1 MRYAIYFAPPLNDPI
16 SRVAANWLGRN
27 PFTDEIIEAPAITGL
42 SSTEIAFHTAAPR
55 RYGFHGTLKAPFQ
68 LAPGVSEEALL
79 RSLFSFAPTVQA
91 FEIDNL
97 VISRIGAFFALV
109 PERPVPELADLAA
122 SVTREFD
129 TYRAPLSDAEINRR
143 NPENLS
149 SVQLANLHQ
158 WGYPYVFDEFR
169 FHMTLTGPI
178 DAAEADRVEQALHTF
193 FDPVLSEPVE
203 VRNIALFVEEEGG
216 APFRV
221 HSLHPLGPAE
231 QRRIA

>member
-27 PFTDEIIEAPAITGL
+27 PFTDETIEAPAISGL
-42 SSTEIAFHTAAPR
+42 SSAEIASHTAAPR
-55 RYGFHGTLKAPFQ
+55 RYGFHGTLKAPFR
-68 LAPGVSEEALL
+68 LAEGVSEDSLL
-79 RSLFSFAPTVQA
+79 RSLFDFAPTVRA
-91 FEIDNL
+91 FEVDNMIIDRL
-97 VISRIGAFFALV
+97 GPFFALV
-109 PERPVPELADLAA
+109 PAGPVPELADLSAR
-122 SVTREFD
+122 VTREFD
-129 TYRAPLSDAEINRR
+129 AYRAPLSDAEVSRR

-149 SVQLANLHQ
+149 PAQLANLNQ

-178 DAAEADRVEQALHTF
+178 AAAEAERVEQALHTF

-203 VRNIALFVEEEGG
+203 VRNIALFIEEENGG
-216 APFRV
+216 PFRV

>member
-27 PFTDEIIEAPAITGL
+27 AFTDEMVEAPAITGL
-42 SSTEIAFHTAAPR
+42 SSAEIAFHTAAPR
-55 RYGFHGTLKAPFQ
+55 RYGFHGTLKAPFR
-68 LAPGVSEEALL
+68 LADDQQEDALL
-79 RSLFSFAPTVQA
+79 QALKTFALTVQA

-97 VISRIGAFFALV
+97 VIDKIGPFFALV
-109 PERPVPELADLAA
+109 PAVPVPDLADLAA
-122 SVTREFD
+122 RATREFD
-129 TYRAPLSDAEINRR
+129 IFRAPLTDAEIEKR

-149 SVQLANLHQ
+149 PAQLANLQH

-178 DAAEADRVEQALHTF
+178 DAAESVRVEQALHTF
-193 FDPVLSEPVE
+193 FDPVLSEPVD
-203 VRNIALFVEEEGG
+203 VRNIALFVEEEHG

-221 HSLHPLGPAE
+221 HSLYPLGPAE